1 MDGDTDRD
9 LVVCNKDNWDTQFP
23 GMLKS
28 NSGAASGFS
37 AAGSWQDDWINGWNL
52 GDDKFSVSEFR
63 GGGGWSDLHVC
74 NAGWFG
80 LLRGY
85 QTHFRLETIYRKWIL
100 NHRYHGFGWW

>member
-9 LVVCNKDNWDTQFP
+9 LVVYNRDNWNTQFP

-28 NSGAASGFS
+28 NSGATSGFS
-37 AAGSWQDDWINGWNL
+37 AAVSWQDDWINGWNL
-52 GDDKFSVSEFR
+52 GVNKFSVSEFR

-85 QTHFRLETIYRKWIL
+85 QTHFRLETI
-100 NHRYHGFGWW
+100 